1 MRSNIMVSLKPTQCA
16 VSTGKCS
23 HLEFSNSS
31 GEDGAAAGFQPRPL
45 AQAGAAVPGHTVHS
59 ANSLSLPCPN
69 DWQDFQNPGPG
80 SSRFSCYIFLKKKK
94 FSMEERFLL
103 WKKKN
108 GTAVSS
114 TKITTGNT
122 VSQSTSLL
130 DSAPK
135 SSFLNLGLMPGKKKK
150 VTHGQLPCQCHFLA
164 LSPPR

>member
-1 MRSNIMVSLKPTQCA
+1 MCLSKLRISLFISLVWNLMRSNIMVSLKPTQCA

-103 WKKKN
+103 WKKKMELLFL
-108 GTAVSS
+108 
-114 TKITTGNT
+114 
-122 VSQSTSLL
+122 QPRSL
-130 DSAPK
+130 
-135 SSFLNLGLMPGKKKK
+135 
-150 VTHGQLPCQCHFLA
+150 QEI
-164 LSPPR
+164 LSVNPLHS